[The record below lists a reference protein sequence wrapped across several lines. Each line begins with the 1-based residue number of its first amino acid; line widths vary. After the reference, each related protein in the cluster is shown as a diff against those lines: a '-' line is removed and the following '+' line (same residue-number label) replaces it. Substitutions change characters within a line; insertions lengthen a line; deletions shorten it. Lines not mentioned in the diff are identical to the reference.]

1 MDQLPVLDPP
11 MPQAVEHL
19 GFEPELAAAWE
30 HQAAARRAEALKLT
44 ALLDYT
50 SRVVAECRSEGG
62 IPDQEAVRAAHLE
75 ASQLLGVSDMTA
87 GVILDAAG
95 F

>member
-1 MDQLPVLDPP
+1 MGVSYPTFRLVGMDQPPVLDPP
-11 MPQAVEHL
+11 MPPALEHL

-30 HQAAARRAEALKLT
+30 HQAAARTAEAAKLT

-62 IPDQEAVRAAHLE
+62 IPHQEAVRDAHLE
-75 ASQLLGVSDMTA
+75 AA
-87 GVILDAAG
+87 PAAG
-95 F
+95 GQ